1 MDSLLWHFFSDEL
14 VKLAG
19 GDPSKQHNYYLR
31 NRNKI
36 LQQQKQYRVKNSAMI
51 SKKQKVYR
59 SKVKS
64 GMIRQRQR
72 ISTGTSYTYGGYR

>member
-19 GDPSKQHNYYLR
+19 GDPSKRHNYYMQ
-31 NRNKI
+31 NRSKI

-51 SKKQKVYR
+51 SKKQKAYR

>member
-1 MDSLLWHFFSDEL
+1 MNSLLLQFFSDEL

-19 GDPSKQHNYYLR
+19 GDPARQRQYYMR

-36 LQQQKQYRVKNSAMI
+36 LQQQKQYRVKNSAII
-51 SKKQKVYR
+51 SKKQKIYR
-59 SKVKS
+59 SKVNS

-72 ISTGTSYTYGGYR
+72 ISTGNSYTYGGYR